1 MELWDGHIHLVNG
14 DISFSVHNALYQLKM
29 KIKANATNAKLLK
42 MIQRETS

>member
-1 MELWDGHIHLVNG
+1 MELWDGHTSCNG